1 MKKFLLVFILLFNL
15 AHADSIQL
23 PNLGKAATGT
33 SLGGGKYGLDINLP
47 PGAVSIN
54 GSVVIGTPNAPGDSG
69 LTSLSVRKDSSGP
82 ITGVADGDY
91 TPLLVDSN
99 GDLRVV
105 GSNAANAAD
114 GAAAPAVG
122 GMVGGYDGTN
132 LQYLSVDS
140 TGKLNINVS
149 AHSGKSY
156 SDSARNVYSITNVT
170 TGAWVEL
177 IASTAAAATE
187 IQLFDSS
194 GQTLELGIGGSGSES
209 RVLIVSPG
217 GNGAVP
223 LSIPS
228 GSRLS
233 VRAISAT
240 ASVGELDITLLN

>member
-1 MKKFLLVFILLFNL
+1 MKKFILLALCLFSV
-15 AHADSIQL
+15 AYADSIQL

-82 ITGVADGDY
+82 LTGVADGDY
-91 TPLLVDSN
+91 TPLIVDAN
-99 GDLRVV
+99 GDLKVSA
-105 GSNAANAAD
+105 SNPANAAD
-114 GAAAPAVG
+114 GSAAPSVG
-122 GMVGGYDGTN
+122 TMMGGYDGTN

-140 TGKLNINVS
+140 TGKLNINVTPDD
-149 AHSGKSY
+149 GKAY
-156 SDSARNVYSITNVT
+156 ADSARNVYSVTNVT
-170 TGAWVEL
+170 TGAWVQL

-209 RVLIVSPG
+209 RVLIISPG

-223 LSIPS
+223 LAIPS
-228 GSRLS
+228 GSRIS

-240 ASVGELDITLLN
+240 ASVGEIDVTLLN